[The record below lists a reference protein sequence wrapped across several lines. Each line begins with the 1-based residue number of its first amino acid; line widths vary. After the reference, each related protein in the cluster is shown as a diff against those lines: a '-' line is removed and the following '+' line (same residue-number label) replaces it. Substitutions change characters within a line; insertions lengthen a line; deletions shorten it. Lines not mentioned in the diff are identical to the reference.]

1 MLTDGVGA
9 SSIEGAGKLTK
20 AKMIAELVQLVGFSE
35 KEATAILEYILDSV
49 ARAIKHGDKVEIRGF
64 GTFGTRQRKGR
75 VGRNP
80 KTGARVEVPTKKI
93 PFFKPSKE
101 LRDIVMK
108 L

>member
-1 MLTDGVGA
+1 MLMEGEAAPSNDGT
-9 SSIEGAGKLTK
+9 GKLTK
-20 AKMIAELVQLVGFSE
+20 AKIIAELVQGVEFSE
-35 KEATAILEYILDSV
+35 KEAAAILEYILDSM

-64 GTFGTRQRKGR
+64 GSFGTRQRRSR

-80 KTGARVEVPTKKI
+80 KTGARVEVPAKKI

-101 LRDIVMK
+101 LRDVVMK